1 MKKFYLFSIALRHLT
16 GQKRQ
21 TLLTMGGVAVGV
33 MVLLIISSLMN
44 GLVVSFTETIVDAA
58 PHLVVTAEKA
68 EDEKEHNIV
77 QKLFGDSVVFL
88 TDRGTPDSKNI
99 IKAYYSFIDKINSLK
114 LFDSVS
120 PFVVTQVVA
129 NSSSETN
136 PLFVTGVIPEVEN
149 RIINLRKRIREGS
162 FDNFRSS
169 SSGILLGKQAAQDLN
184 ISVGERL
191 RLISSKGQLELV
203 RVSGIFVTGV
213 KNLDATGYI
222 HLKLAQKLEKIDSGS
237 ISGINIKT
245 FDPTEADKYKPILQ
259 ALTGFKVETW
269 KQTNGSI
276 ITLFKIIST
285 ISRFLVFFTI
295 IVAGFGVTNILV
307 TVILGKS
314 KDISLLRS
322 IGFTRARIVLLFLF
336 EGSMIGFAGSVIGC
350 ILGLF
355 STTLIGFIP
364 TGGSDFSARKT
375 FYLDQDPNTYLFT
388 ALFAMLVCLI
398 ASVGPAF
405 KAAGLKPVDVLR
417 GEG

>member
-1 MKKFYLFSIALRHLT
+1 M
-16 GQKRQ
+16 
-21 TLLTMGGVAVGV
+21 TMGGVAVGV

-68 EDEKEHNIV
+68 EDEKKHNIV
-77 QKLFGDSVVFL
+77 QKIFAGSVVFL

-99 IKAYYSFIDKINSLK
+99 IKAYYSFIDEIKSLK
-114 LFDSVS
+114 QFDSVS

-129 NSSSETN
+129 NSSSETD
-136 PLFVTGVIPEVEN
+136 PLFVTGVIPEIEN
-149 RIINLRKRIREGS
+149 RIINLKKRVREGS

-169 SSGILLGKQAAQDLN
+169 SSGILLGKGAANELN

-203 RVSGIFVTGV
+203 RVSGIFVTGI
-213 KNLDATGYI
+213 KNLDSTGYI

-245 FDPTEADKYKPILQ
+245 FDPAGADKYKTMLQ
-259 ALTGFKVETW
+259 TLTGFKVETW
-269 KQTNGSI
+269 RETNGNI

-322 IGFTRARIVLLFLF
+322 IGFTRSKIILLFLF
-336 EGSMIGFAGSVIGC
+336 EGCMIGFAGSITGC
-350 ILGLF
+350 LLGLS

-364 TGGSDFSARKT
+364 TGGSEFSARKT
-375 FYLDQDPNTYLFT
+375 FYMDQDPNTYLFT

-398 ASVGPAF
+398 ASIAPAF
-405 KAAGLKPVDVLR
+405 RAARLKPIDILR